1 MADAVTS
8 QTIQDGE
15 RRAVLKFTNIS
26 DGTGESAVTKIDVSA
41 LAANSRGEACTEVA
55 IAQIWWQCVGMGVE
69 LLNDAT
75 SDTLIIGLS
84 PDSNGF
90 HDYSD
95 FSGIPNDAGSGKTG
109 DVKFTTIG
117 ASSSDTYTVIV
128 EVLKTYG

>member
-1 MADAVTS
+1 MADTVTS

-15 RRAVLKFTNIS
+15 RKAVLKFTNIS
-26 DGTGESAVTKIDVSA
+26 DGSGESAVTKIDVSS
-41 LAANSRGEACTEVA
+41 LAANSAGAACTEVA
-55 IAQIWWQCVGMGVE
+55 IAKIWWQCVGMGVE

-75 SDTLIIGLS
+75 TDTLIIGLS

-90 HDYSD
+90 HDYSP

-117 ASSSDTYTVIV
+117 ASNTDTYTVIV
-128 EVLKTYG
+128 EVLKTY

>member
-15 RRAVLKFTNIS
+15 RKAVLKFTNIS

-41 LAANSRGEACTEVA
+41 LSANSAGAACTEVA
-55 IAQIWWQCVGMGVE
+55 VAKIWWQCVGMGVE

-84 PDSNGF
+84 PDSNGY

-117 ASSSDTYTVIV
+117 ASSTDTYTVIV
-128 EVLKTYG
+128 EVLKSY